1 MLLTALSFIFTLGLL
16 VTIHEYGHY
25 IVARW
30 FNVKVLRFSIG
41 FGKSLWQTKFGQD
54 KTELTIAAIP
64 LGGYVKMLDEREL
77 EEEGSASNTNF
88 SKEELSRAFNR
99 LPVGKRMAVVL
110 AGPIANLLL
119 AILLYWILLSFGVVG
134 LKPTVGE
141 ITPKTPAAIAGFATG
156 DMITSVN
163 EEPVKS
169 WQEVRWSLLNAST
182 SNEPVKVIVNNEQNG
197 MQSYRLNVSTINQE
211 DTKTDLLQQ
220 LGLNPQQPAVKPV
233 IGELSPTGVASLAGL
248 KKGDLVLAA
257 NENKI
262 DTWLALVNIIRDNPN
277 KEMTLLIE
285 RASVQSTVTLI
296 PAATEEGTKVVG
308 KIGAGVYFPEAEKEK
323 YFITTH
329 YSTVESLLKA
339 TQKTWETSIFSL
351 KMMGNMLL
359 GNVSWKMM
367 SGPVTIANY
376 AGQSANLGIKT
387 FIGFLALMS
396 ISIGVINLLPIP
408 VLDGGHFM
416 YYVIEFV
423 TGKPV
428 SESAM
433 LVGQKIGLSL
443 IAGMMLL
450 AFYNDIN
457 RFITG

>member
-1 MLLTALSFIFTLGLL
+1 MLTALSFIFTLGLL

-30 FNVKVLRFSIG
+30 FNVKVLRFSVG
-41 FGKSLWQTKFGQD
+41 FGKAIWQTKFGKDQ
-54 KTELTIAAIP
+54 TELTIAAIP

-77 EEEGSASNTNF
+77 TQAEGAVK
-88 SKEELSRAFNR
+88 SKYSEADLSRSFNR
-99 LPVGKRMAVVL
+99 LAVGKRMAIVL

-119 AILLYWILLSFGVVG
+119 AILFYWILFSFGVVG
-134 LKPTVGE
+134 LKPQLGE
-141 ITPKTPAAIAGFATG
+141 VAPATPAAMAGFSSG
-156 DMITSVN
+156 DTITKVNHASVN
-163 EEPVKS
+163 S
-169 WQEVRWSLLNAST
+169 WQEVRWALLSEST
-182 SNEPVKVIVNNEQNG
+182 SDIPVRVEVTNIETGLKN
-197 MQSYRLNVSTINQE
+197 YHLNVSAINQE
-211 DTKTDLLQQ
+211 DTKLDLLLQ
-220 LGLNPQQPAVKPV
+220 LGLNPQQPSVTPI
-233 IGELSPTGVASLAGL
+233 IGELSPSGVASLAGIKSGDRIL
-248 KKGDLVLAA
+248 KA
-257 NENKI
+257 NNEI
-262 DTWLALVNIIRDNPN
+262 TDTWLDLVTIIRANPN
-277 KEMTLLIE
+277 QKVSLLVARGELERTIE
-285 RASVQSTVTLI
+285 VI
-296 PAATEEGTKVVG
+296 PAAVEQGAQVVG
-308 KIGAGVYFPEAEKEK
+308 KIGAGVYFPPEQKEQ
-323 YFITTH
+323 YYVTTH
-329 YSTVESLLKA
+329 YSTFESLVKA
-339 TQKTWETSIFSL
+339 SKKTWETSIFSL

-416 YYVIEFV
+416 YYMIEFL

-433 LVGQKIGLSL
+433 MVGQKIGLTL
-443 IAGMMLL
+443 IAGMMML

>member
-41 FGKSLWQTKFGQD
+41 FGKALWQTKFGQD

-88 SKEELSRAFNR
+88 SKEDLSRAFNR

-141 ITPKTPAAIAGFATG
+141 IPPKTPAAIAGFATG

-182 SNEPVKVIVNNEQNG
+182 SNEPVKVAVNNEQNG